1 MLSHQNRILFRRWAA
16 GDREAVEAEVRQ
28 QAGLGE
34 KSLIL
39 ETLDFLRSFE
49 RGETAKPAAVTY
61 RHRVVLWTILECGS
75 LAAARH
81 YVSTALGD
89 SAVRIGGLP
98 ALVLAAPPTPPGQHE
113 TEFADDP
120 AADVQVVPRAGSR
133 TVLFVFTGGAK
144 RFCGPLVLMH
154 QWFRQLDANIV
165 YLRDLGSMFYAGGIA
180 SLGKGYDES
189 VGRLWDIAWSLGAER
204 ILCTGSSAG
213 TFGALRY
220 GLDLSADKVLGLSG
234 PSRLDDSAQRV
245 LERLQRRRPSAIPFD
260 PWHLDMA
267 ALYRRTPRRPAV
279 RMTFG
284 QQNAIDRAEAENM
297 QPIRGVELDPVPG
310 VEEHDIVSKL
320 GSRGFEARLQWL
332 IAPSSAPP
340 SYH

>member
-1 MLSHQNRILFRRWAA
+1 MLTYQNRILFRRWAA
-16 GDREAVEAEVRQ
+16 GDREAVEAEVREQ
-28 QAGLGE
+28 PGLGE
-34 KSLIL
+34 KALIL

-49 RGETAKPAAVTY
+49 RGETAKPAAITY
-61 RHRVVLWTILECGS
+61 RHRIVLWTILECGS

-81 YVSTALGD
+81 YVSTVLGH
-89 SAVRIGGLP
+89 SGVRIGSLP
-98 ALVLAAPPTPPGQHE
+98 ALVLAAPQTPPGQHE

-154 QWFRQLDANIV
+154 QWFRRLDANIV
-165 YLRDLGSMFYAGGIA
+165 YLRDLRSMFYADGIA
-180 SLGKGYDES
+180 SLGKGYGET

-220 GLDLSADKVLGLSG
+220 GLDMSAEKVLSLSG

-245 LERLQRRRPSAIPFD
+245 LERLQRRRPSAAPFD
-260 PWHLDMA
+260 PGDLDMA
-267 ALYRRTPRRPAV
+267 ALYARARRRPSV

-284 QQNAIDRAEAENM
+284 ERNEVDRQEAEYM
-297 QPIRGVELDPVPG
+297 AHFAEVELDPVPG
-310 VEEHDIVSKL
+310 VEVHDIVSAL
-320 GSRGFEARLQWL
+320 GSRGFEARLHWL
-332 IAPSSAPP
+332 AAPSSSRP